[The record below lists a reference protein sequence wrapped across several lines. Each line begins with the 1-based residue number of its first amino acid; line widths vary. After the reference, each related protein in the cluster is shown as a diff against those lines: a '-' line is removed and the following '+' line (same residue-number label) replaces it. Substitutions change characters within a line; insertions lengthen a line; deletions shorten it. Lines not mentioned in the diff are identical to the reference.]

1 MLHDDEWVDWFTWQ
15 EEGKDWRRTG
25 GKRKLSA
32 TASKL
37 AVPAEAAEAE
47 AAAEEAGAD
56 QKAAKKAAVKKAGAV
71 AGATAEG
78 EMDEALTAA
87 LVEDCGECTNCLD
100 KRKFGG
106 PGLKKQKCKEPVP
119 AGTRAAAAA
128 AAAVALE
135 ARACA
140 AEPSQVKSSQV
151 KARQGKACAAEP
163 KREPSFLGEPKREP
177 SLLGEPKR
185 ETSLLG
191 EPKREPS
198 LFGEPKRE
206 PKCAPQVVVE
216 ASDAVAVCSAEADDA
231 GQGKMSSADLS
242 NMDIGSVSS
251 YGLTNMDIC
260 AVSSAEADAAA
271 ANRSSRRNPKLV
283 VGAVSITA
291 GTPSVI
297 GPSHTEAVFSQR
309 HPIRR
314 PRELAGLQD
323 WIPSG
328 KNWMPP

>member
-1 MLHDDEWVDWFTWQ
+1 MRAADAAPESPPKGGSLDEQSSPNKDAAEKGEAAASDEDFESFPALSSKNPNASASQDEPPPQLPPLLPPPPPAGWRWPREGDCVEIEVEEEGATLWRPATVVSVTSIGSESGWFSARMLHDDEWVDWFTWQ

-32 TASKL
+32 TAPKL
-37 AVPAEAAEAE
+37 AEAAEAAEAE

-56 QKAAKKAAVKKAGAV
+56 QKAAKKAAVRKSGAV

-78 EMDEALTAA
+78 ENDEAALVTA

-140 AEPSQVKSSQV
+140 AEP
-151 KARQGKACAAEP
+151 
-163 KREPSFLGEPKREP
+163 KREP

-185 ETSLLG
+185 YG
-191 EPKREPS
+191 
-198 LFGEPKRE
+198 
-206 PKCAPQVVVE
+206 
-216 ASDAVAVCSAEADDA
+216 AS
-231 GQGKMSSADLS
+231 
-242 NMDIGSVSS
+242 
-251 YGLTNMDIC
+251 T
-260 AVSSAEADAAA
+260 
-271 ANRSSRRNPKLV
+271 
-283 VGAVSITA
+283 IT
-291 GTPSVI
+291 
-297 GPSHTEAVFSQR
+297 
-309 HPIRR
+309 
-314 PRELAGLQD
+314 
-323 WIPSG
+323 
-328 KNWMPP
+328 K

>member
-1 MLHDDEWVDWFTWQ
+1 MGPTQ
-15 EEGKDWRRTG
+15 
-25 GKRKLSA
+25 
-32 TASKL
+32 
-37 AVPAEAAEAE
+37 AE

-56 QKAAKKAAVKKAGAV
+56 QKAAKKAAVRKSGAV

-78 EMDEALTAA
+78 ENDEAALVTA

-140 AEPSQVKSSQV
+140 AEP
-151 KARQGKACAAEP
+151 
-163 KREPSFLGEPKREP
+163 KREP
-177 SLLGEPKR
+177 
-185 ETSLLG
+185 SLLG

-198 LFGEPKRE
+198 LFGEPKRD
-206 PKCAPQVVVE
+206 PRCAPLVAVAV
-216 ASDAVAVCSAEADDA
+216 ASDAVAVFFADADDA
-231 GQGKMSSADLS
+231 RQGKSAVTSADLS
-242 NMDIGSVSS
+242 NRGVGAESS
-251 YGLTNMDIC
+251 NELPNMDVC
-260 AVSSAEADAAA
+260 AVSRAEADAAA

-283 VGAVSITA
+283 VGAVSFA
-291 GTPSVI
+291 ASTPSPAPADGCSRAEAAV
-297 GPSHTEAVFSQR
+297 SHR

-314 PRELAGLQD
+314 RPRELVGLQD